1 MKWMGFSTLFPT
13 PIDKY
18 HLLIAR
24 MKQSSGS
31 SPSCF
36 FPLDVSAGEPDSCKL
51 RQEGVEFCYNSI
63 TVFFFFS
70 FSMFGLCA
78 KNYTVMLAK
87 ITLNHLLCDNLWLGH
102 SSILVKGKNWKPR
115 DSPRLYS
122 PVIRTHICILGGF
135 YAPGQCIF
143 TGLQEGEISVPL
155 FYKNGK
161 MEFGKGKWESKTE
174 EVLRQF

>member
-122 PVIRTHICILGGF
+122 PVIRIHICGF
-135 YAPGQCIF
+135 TFASWGAFMPQG
-143 TGLQEGEISVPL
+143 SA
-155 FYKNGK
+155 
-161 MEFGKGKWESKTE
+161 SS
-174 EVLRQF
+174 